1 MKTSSFVGDSKSAA
15 DPHRRP
21 EVIAHRGACGYLP
34 EHTLAAKAMAYAM
47 GADYL
52 EQDVVLSQDDQ
63 LIVIHD
69 ITLDRTTDVAT
80 KFPGRCRE
88 DGHFYVID
96 FTLVELLQLDVHEAT
111 LTVDGK
117 IVQQFSER
125 FPVGKSVFKLHTLAQ
140 EIELVQGLNV
150 STGQEVGIYPEI
162 KSPGFHCAE
171 GKDLSTAIIKELKR
185 YGYTNKEAPVYVQTF
200 DFDELK
206 RVYCEVFPALG
217 VNLKLVQLLAS
228 TEDAKWQQ
236 SPDGLRVIAE
246 YADGIGPEKDMV
258 IGVDSASGEPR
269 VSSLVSQ
276 AHALGLK
283 VHPYTFRADEGQV
296 PPYANSFEGM
306 LELHIDQ
313 AGIDGLFTD
322 FTDRAVA
329 YIRSRP
335 WR

>member
-1 MKTSSFVGDSKSAA
+1 MKTFSPVGDSKSVA
-15 DPHRRP
+15 DYSRRP

-80 KFPGRCRE
+80 KFPGRCRD

-111 LTVDGK
+111 LIVDGK
-117 IVQQFSER
+117 VVQQFSER
-125 FPVGKSVFKLHTLAQ
+125 FPVGKSIFKLHTLAQ

-162 KSPGFHCAE
+162 KSPNFHYAE
-171 GKDLSTAIIKELKR
+171 GKDLSKAIIKELQH
-185 YGYTNKEAPVYVQTF
+185 YGYTNKDAPVYVQTF
-200 DFDELK
+200 DFEELK

-313 AGIDGLFTD
+313 GKIDGLFTD
-322 FTDRAVA
+322 FPDRAVA

-335 WR
+335 